1 MNKLKVSICGRIF
14 TLSTDNDVEF
24 VERIAKSLD
33 ADIKYLMKEMP
44 SLGLESS
51 AILCALS
58 AYEQKVKSD
67 ESIDNIRRQVKEY
80 VDEAGRARDSRD
92 RALQAGN
99 EQRSENEKLR
109 IELEK
114 LRSENKSLKEEN
126 EKLRSS
132 GNAENPADDK
142 EEEKTGAESG
152 GNTYCECEDQL
163 VLADSI
169 PSSITIA
176 IDQQEMNRAARRS
189 KARSEKRKNKK

>member
-109 IELEK
+109 KELEK

-132 GNAENPADDK
+132 TNTQDDS
-142 EEEKTGAESG
+142 EAEKTEPESG

>member
-109 IELEK
+109 KELEK

-132 GNAENPADDK
+132 GNAPYNKD
-142 EEEKTGAESG
+142 EEKTEPEAGE
-152 GNTYCECEDQL
+152 NTYCECEDQL

>member
-109 IELEK
+109 KELEK

-132 GNAENPADDK
+132 PNTQDDS
-142 EEEKTGAESG
+142 EAEKTGSEAG